1 MEKIMPPSPNH
12 LLNDA
17 RLISAYAATHGLLR
31 QTKLLDAITAANDAL
46 SRNSWS
52 IDIEN
57 RLLTA
62 IDEVSHSMKPMSIET
77 LESKQPGRTVFIGK
91 IGAFFIIT
99 FTIYILV
106 TVITLTSTFNQMRNS
121 YDYLDNFFK
130 TDIFKSFE
138 EYDTYMKKIVN
149 GKATDRSIEADKN
162 PSRKYKELE
171 ASLLVELPIAS
182 YHLKNYDGSV
192 FGSLI
197 SPLKKAE
204 EFFRLNSDNFP
215 KSQSV
220 AMASQANPNSPASP
234 IIPAVVEKPTPSPPE
249 SSDAMENASAFY
261 QSTLQI
267 RRTLQEKISILGS
280 SILPMLYGLLGAS
293 VFLMRSFLGDNYV
306 DAWRQASTAA
316 LILRIGL
323 GGISGLAIGWFTL
336 TPDASKLSTTPF
348 AVAFIAGFS
357 IELLF
362 SLLDRFIIALGPQK
376 PG

>member
-1 MEKIMPPSPNH
+1 
-12 LLNDA
+12 
-17 RLISAYAATHGLLR
+17 
-31 QTKLLDAITAANDAL
+31 
-46 SRNSWS
+46 
-52 IDIEN
+52 
-57 RLLTA
+57 
-62 IDEVSHSMKPMSIET
+62 
-77 LESKQPGRTVFIGK
+77 
-91 IGAFFIIT
+91 
-99 FTIYILV
+99 
-106 TVITLTSTFNQMRNS
+106 
-121 YDYLDNFFK
+121 
-130 TDIFKSFE
+130 
-138 EYDTYMKKIVN
+138 MKKIVN

-204 EFFRLNSDNFP
+204 EFFRFNSDNFP

-220 AMASQANPNSPASP
+220 AMASQANPDSPASP
-234 IIPAVVEKPTPSPPE
+234 IIPAVVEKPTPSPPD